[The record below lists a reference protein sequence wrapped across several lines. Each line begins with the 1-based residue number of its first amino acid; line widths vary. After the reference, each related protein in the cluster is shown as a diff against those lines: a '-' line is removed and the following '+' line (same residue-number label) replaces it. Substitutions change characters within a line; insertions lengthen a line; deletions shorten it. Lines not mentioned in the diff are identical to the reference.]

1 MRTLIVTLASLTA
14 AIAVPAAATETA
26 PNATDFAVGVEH
38 SDLDLST
45 DAGVSRLDDRIRTK
59 IRKMCRN
66 GGRDSDSIRLER
78 QCRESALASAQ
89 PEVNTAVAK
98 AKANAV
104 ARQAR
109 LALNTA
115 TPASAAQPPRA

>member
-1 MRTLIVTLASLTA
+1 MRTFIVTLASLAA
-14 AIAVPAAATETA
+14 AIAAPAAATQTA
-26 PNATDFAVGVEH
+26 PNATDFAVGVDH

-45 DAGVSRLDDRIRTK
+45 DAGVSRLDERVRTK
-59 IRKMCRN
+59 IRKLCRN

-89 PEVNTAVAK
+89 PEVNVAVAK
-98 AKANAV
+98 AQANA
-104 ARQAR
+104 RTAR

-115 TPASAAQPPRA
+115 TPASAAQAPRA